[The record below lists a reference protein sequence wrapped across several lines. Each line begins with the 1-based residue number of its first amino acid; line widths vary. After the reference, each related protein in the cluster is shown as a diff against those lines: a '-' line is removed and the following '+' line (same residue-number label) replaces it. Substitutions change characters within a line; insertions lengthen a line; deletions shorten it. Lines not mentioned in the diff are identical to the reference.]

1 MPVQPLTSRSLSQAS
16 ISKDK
21 KSHKHRV
28 DLTTLAMSC
37 NDSTCSLARRDLK
50 RNSDKSLVEWVSQ
63 NPFKSFITLTL
74 DDKKSLPQ
82 DKDTGVYN
90 MVGIQKFTKAMS
102 LVLLWLTSC
111 PDDLFVATAW
121 CLERQKRGA
130 LHAHLISTCPQ
141 ECAMWVKAIWQ
152 LGFSDVKHY
161 ASGHSKYLVES
172 IKIFCSPEIN
182 HHLL

>member
-74 DDKKSLPQ
+74 DDKKS
-82 DKDTGVYN
+82 
-90 MVGIQKFTKAMS
+90 
-102 LVLLWLTSC
+102 
-111 PDDLFVATAW
+111 DLHHPR
-121 CLERQKRGA
+121 L
-130 LHAHLISTCPQ
+130 
-141 ECAMWVKAIWQ
+141 
-152 LGFSDVKHY
+152 SDVPVWPY
-161 ASGHSKYLVES
+161 VR
-172 IKIFCSPEIN
+172 
-182 HHLL
+182 